1 MQKRALITKRG
12 RPSSAHNPG
21 SFEPSH
27 ALIIEQLKELCCSSS
42 HGVALVCNPSLEGVV
57 ASVGLIY
64 LAHVSTSELRLVR
77 SDTYQGRLGEI
88 CIPSLDPAK
97 ESTVTLAQRVLTGF
111 ERQQNFVDD
120 TTHALNTL
128 ARQVATECEHMRQF
142 VRFSRMSDNSFMA
155 VFKPHANV
163 LPLASGYFVRRLG
176 NERFF
181 IVDPVHGIVA
191 FHAPEMKNFGIMKP
205 DKSNLDIL
213 ISRKDLAADE
223 PYVRALWK
231 EFYRG
236 VELPGRDASQRGY
249 DLRAHWMPK
258 RFWEGLTE
266 LSCQDL
272 PRNAKVPLRYQGTSK
287 KRLFDTQM
295 NLSDQ

>member
-1 MQKRALITKRG
+1 M
-12 RPSSAHNPG
+12 
-21 SFEPSH
+21 
-27 ALIIEQLKELCCSSS
+27 
-42 HGVALVCNPSLEGVV
+42 ALVCNPSLEGVV
-57 ASVGLIY
+57 AAVGLIY

-77 SDTYQGRLGEI
+77 SDAYQGRLGEI

-111 ERQQNFVDD
+111 ERQQGREAIRRIVLACSSDAPDMPDIVYRFMKDGFSRKDRLIERFVDD
-120 TTHALNTL
+120 TIHALNAL
-128 ARQVATECEHMRQF
+128 ARQVATECEHMQQF
-142 VRFSRMSDNSFMA
+142 VRFSRMSNNSFMA

-181 IVDPVHGIVA
+181 IVDPIHGIVA
-191 FHAPEMKNFGIMKP
+191 FHAPEMKNFGIVKP

-231 EFYRG
+231 EFYKG
-236 VELPGRDASQRGY
+236 VELPDRDASQRGY

-272 PRNAKVPLRYQGTSK
+272 PRDVKVPLRYQGTSK

>member
-1 MQKRALITKRG
+1 M
-12 RPSSAHNPG
+12 
-21 SFEPSH
+21 
-27 ALIIEQLKELCCSSS
+27 
-42 HGVALVCNPSLEGVV
+42 ALVCNPSLEGVV

-77 SDTYQGRLGEI
+77 SDAYQGRLGEI

-111 ERQQNFVDD
+111 ERQQGREAIRRIVLACASDDPDMPDIVYRFMKDGFSRKDRLIENFVDD

-128 ARQVATECEHMRQF
+128 ARQVATEYEHMRQF

-231 EFYRG
+231 ADSVSSR
-236 VELPGRDASQRGY
+236 
-249 DLRAHWMPK
+249 MP
-258 RFWEGLTE
+258 
-266 LSCQDL
+266 
-272 PRNAKVPLRYQGTSK
+272 A
-287 KRLFDTQM
+287 
-295 NLSDQ
+295 

>member
-1 MQKRALITKRG
+1 MT
-12 RPSSAHNPG
+12 
-21 SFEPSH
+21 
-27 ALIIEQLKELCCSSS
+27 
-42 HGVALVCNPSLEGVV
+42 
-57 ASVGLIY
+57 
-64 LAHVSTSELRLVR
+64 
-77 SDTYQGRLGEI
+77 
-88 CIPSLDPAK
+88 SLDPAK

-111 ERQQNFVDD
+111 ERQQGREAIRRIVLACASDDPDMPDIVYRFMKDGFSRKDRLIEHFVDD
-120 TTHALNTL
+120 TTHALNAL

-155 VFKPHANV
+155 IFKPHANV
-163 LPLASGYFVRRLG
+163 LPLAFSYFVRRLG

-181 IVDPVHGIVA
+181 IVDPIHGIVA
-191 FHAPEMKNFGIMKP
+191 FHTPEMKSFGVMKP

-231 EFYRG
+231 EFYKG
-236 VELPGRDASQRGY
+236 VELPGRDASRRGY

-287 KRLFDTQM
+287 KRLFDTQT

>member
-1 MQKRALITKRG
+1 MKDGFSRKDRLI
-12 RPSSAHNPG
+12 
-21 SFEPSH
+21 E
-27 ALIIEQLKELCCSSS
+27 
-42 HGVALVCNPSLEGVV
+42 
-57 ASVGLIY
+57 
-64 LAHVSTSELRLVR
+64 
-77 SDTYQGRLGEI
+77 
-88 CIPSLDPAK
+88 
-97 ESTVTLAQRVLTGF
+97 
-111 ERQQNFVDD
+111 NFVDD
-120 TTHALNTL
+120 TTHALNAL

-181 IVDPVHGIVA
+181 IVDPIHGIVA
-191 FHAPEMKNFGIMKP
+191 FHAPEMKSFGIMKP

-272 PRNAKVPLRYQGTSK
+272 PRDAKVPLCYQGTSK